1 MFVHFRTFVSRTHQS
16 FVVLSRQTGVGGPF
30 SSAEGIISVAQ
41 GLLKAEL
48 ATTTATATA
57 PNISSKD
64 HTSGSVTAGQDRGE
78 HATSGGSHLAIR
90 LMGLRLSGFLERQ
103 SAHGIRAWVAKAAA
117 GEKVA
122 TVAVVTGG
130 AAAPSAAA
138 QTSSYDCPVCGR
150 ALPSCMGIGARQNHV
165 EQCLNLRTKATA
177 EAEAQPSTAAGR
189 LDG

>member
-1 MFVHFRTFVSRTHQS
+1 M
-16 FVVLSRQTGVGGPF
+16 
-30 SSAEGIISVAQ
+30 AQ

-138 QTSSYDCPVCGR
+138 QTCTAGEEVLTSSYDCPVCGR